1 MKIERAT
8 TEHAEALTNIAFA
21 AKRHWNYPE
30 SWIAGWTQLLTITP
44 EYIATNEVYAAF
56 SGTLPIGF
64 YAMVV
69 TPDTADLD
77 HLWVHPRFIGTGVG
91 RQLFEHAVRTAREAE
106 ITRFTIESDPNAEGF
121 YRRMGAVAI
130 GQTVTEIE
138 GQKRFLPIYL
148 FTIPADD
155 QSRASG

>member
-1 MKIERAT
+1 MCTPPSA
-8 TEHAEALTNIAFA
+8 ALCRSA
-21 AKRHWNYPE
+21 
-30 SWIAGWTQLLTITP
+30 
-44 EYIATNEVYAAF
+44 
-56 SGTLPIGF
+56 F

-77 HLWVHPRFIGTGVG
+77 HLWVDPRFIGRGVG

-106 ITRFTIESDPNAEGF
+106 ITSFTIESDPNAEGF

-138 GQKRFLPIYL
+138 GQKRVLPIYL